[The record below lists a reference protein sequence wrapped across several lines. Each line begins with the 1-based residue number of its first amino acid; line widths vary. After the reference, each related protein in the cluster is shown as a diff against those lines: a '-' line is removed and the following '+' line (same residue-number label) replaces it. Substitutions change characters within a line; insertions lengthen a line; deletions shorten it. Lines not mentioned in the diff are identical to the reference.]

1 MTAVD
6 TFNVCSAYGLRVST
20 RRRAV
25 QTGASQGFVQ
35 RKTLWPEG
43 DLRTFTLVLSP
54 INAAEVARLRQ
65 LWTTTRGGVLSMTY
79 TPPDDTATE
88 VRFADRALRFQSING
103 EFSSCTV
110 RLEEIR

>member
-20 RRRAV
+20 RRRAN
-25 QTGASQGFVQ
+25 QTGAGAGFVQ

-54 INAAEVARLRQ
+54 INSAEVARLRE
-65 LWTTTRGGVLSMTY
+65 LWTKTRGGVLSMTY
-79 TPPDDTATE
+79 TPPDDAATE
-88 VRFADRALRFQSING
+88 VRFADGALRLRPLNG
-103 EFSSCTV
+103 EFSSCTLT
-110 RLEEIR
+110 LEEIR